1 MGFFRALRTLLGLF
15 STLTG
20 GWLAYSS
27 LMINHKMKI
36 GSAISTVR
44 SVFHG
49 KNSCLLSYYADTSA
63 GGRPLVLLHS
73 INAAGSGYEVR
84 PIFEQYRGT
93 RPVYAL
99 DLPGFGFSERS
110 DREYS
115 ITLYVNA
122 IVDFLRYLE
131 SDPADVIA
139 LSLTS
144 EFAARAALH
153 HPELFHSLT
162 LVSPTGFTQRDNQ
175 NAIQQTENNGTSDG
189 VYRAFSNPLWSQAFY
204 DLLVTKPSIRFFLGQ
219 SFAGQMDEGLA
230 EYSYLTTHQPG
241 ARFAPLYFVSGK
253 LFSRDILDE
262 VYRKISPPV
271 LVLYDTDPNI
281 SFDRLPEMVNQE
293 NWRLRRIPGTR
304 GLPHF
309 ERMDK
314 VAEALDQFWKEHRL
328 EK

>member
-1 MGFFRALRTLLGLF
+1 MGFFRVLRTFLGLF

-27 LMINHKMKI
+27 LVINHKMNI
-36 GSAISTVR
+36 GSAIPTMR
-44 SVFHG
+44 LAFHG

-63 GGRPLVLLHS
+63 SGRPLVLLHS

-93 RPVYAL
+93 RPIYAL

-122 IVDFLRYLE
+122 IVDFLRYLDSE
-131 SDPADVIA
+131 PADVIA

-144 EFAARAALH
+144 EFAARAALL

-162 LVSPTGFTQRDNQ
+162 LISPTGFTQRENR
-175 NAIQQTENNGTSDG
+175 NAIQQADSNGTTDSL
-189 VYRAFSNPLWSQAFY
+189 YRAFSNPLWSQAFY
-204 DLLVTKPSIRFFLGQ
+204 DLLVIKPSIRFFLGQ
-219 SFAGQMDEGLA
+219 SFAGNMDDGLA

-241 ARFAPLYFVSGK
+241 ARYAPLYFVSGK
-253 LFSRDILDE
+253 LFSWGILDE
-262 VYRKISPPV
+262 VYRKLVVPV

-281 SFDRLPEMVNQE
+281 TFDRLPEMVNQD

-314 VAEALDQFWKEHRL
+314 VAEALNEFWMENRL
-328 EK
+328 AK

>member
-1 MGFFRALRTLLGLF
+1 MAFFRVLRIFLGLF

-27 LMINHKMKI
+27 LMINHKVKI
-36 GSAISTVR
+36 GAAIPATLLR
-44 SVFHG
+44 FHG
-49 KNSCLLSYYADTSA
+49 ENSCLLSYYADTSA

-99 DLPGFGFSERS
+99 DLPGFGLSERS
-110 DREYS
+110 NREYS

-122 IVDFLRYLE
+122 IVDFLRYLD
-131 SDPADVIA
+131 SDAADVVA

-144 EFAARAALH
+144 EFAARAALL

-162 LVSPTGFTQRDNQ
+162 LVSPTGFTQRENR
-175 NAIQQTENNGTSDG
+175 NAMQQTENNGTSDG
-189 VYRAFSNPLWSQAFY
+189 LYRAFSHPLWSQAFY

-219 SFAGQMDEGLA
+219 SFAGSMDDGLA
-230 EYSYLTTHQPG
+230 EYAYLTTHQPG

-253 LFSRDILDE
+253 LFSWDILDE
-262 VYRKISPPV
+262 VYRKLMLSV

-281 SFDRLPEMVNQE
+281 SFDRLPEMVNHD

-314 VAEALDQFWKEHRL
+314 VAEALDEFWRETRL
-328 EK
+328 M